1 MDNQILSLV
10 MADFSARQ
18 LENEQEEAR
27 RKKEIAAR
35 HPDLQALVD
44 QRHQMVMKAALNGFS
59 VSHVADAETQMADY
73 NRKIAVLLQEKGYP
87 ADYLEPVC
95 RCKICQDT
103 GYIYENSIKT
113 FCECLKKAYAAAR
126 SQASGHSAIG
136 QCFECFDESRFPEAP
151 LPGTDVTQRDYMRI
165 LRNRCLQFAENIPA
179 GPYKTLLLHGGSGLG
194 KTFLL
199 HCVENHARARG
210 VQSLFVTAYDLLM
223 ALKTAYFSR
232 TGETAQEYF
241 DAPLLLIDD
250 LGMEPLMENIT
261 VEQIY
266 ALLSTRMTK
275 GLYTVITSNLSR
287 TELEK
292 RYTERV
298 SSRLLD
304 IRTGMA
310 LPFQGKDIRLLR
322 PEK

>member
-1 MDNQILSLV
+1 MEFEALQQQNAREEERRQQEIARLHPDIDALIHQRHDMVMQSLRGIFATGNSEEAETR
-10 MADFSARQ
+10 MADF
-18 LENEQEEAR
+18 NR
-27 RKKEIAAR
+27 RIAA
-35 HPDLQALVD
+35 
-44 QRHQMVMKAALNGFS
+44 
-59 VSHVADAETQMADY
+59 
-73 NRKIAVLLQEKGYP
+73 LLQKKGYP
-87 ADYLEPVC
+87 GDYLAPVC
-95 RCKICQDT
+95 RCKACGDT
-103 GYIYENSIKT
+103 GYIYENSLKKP
-113 FCECLKKAYAAAR
+113 CECLKKAYLAAL
-126 SQASGHSAIG
+126 SQASENTALG
-136 QCFECFDESRFPEAP
+136 QCFEAFDESRFPDSP
-151 LPGTDVTQRDYMRI
+151 LPGTDVTQREYMRI
-165 LRNRCLQFAENIPA
+165 IRGRCLQYAENIPH
-179 GPYKTLLLHGGSGLG
+179 GPIKTLLLHGGSGLG

-199 HCVENHARARG
+199 HCVGNHARARG
-210 VQSLFVTAYDLLM
+210 VQALFVTAYDLLM

-232 TGETAQEYF
+232 TGESAQEYF

-266 ALLSTRMTK
+266 ALLSSRMSR

-304 IRTGMA
+304 TRTGMA

>member
-10 MADFSARQ
+10 MADFAARQ
-18 LENEQEEAR
+18 RENEREEAR
-27 RKKEIAAR
+27 RKEEIAAR
-35 HPDLQALVD
+35 HPDLQALLQ
-44 QRHQMVMKAALNGFS
+44 QRHEMVLRAPLQALLSGEPVDMEAKMADFNQKIAAL
-59 VSHVADAETQMADY
+59 
-73 NRKIAVLLQEKGYP
+73 LQKKGYP
-87 ADYLEPVC
+87 ADFLHPVC
-95 RCKICQDT
+95 QCKICEDK
-103 GYIYENSIKT
+103 GYIYENSVQKP
-113 FCECLKKAYAAAR
+113 CECLQQAYAALR
-126 SQASGHSAIG
+126 SQTSGNSSTA
-136 QCFECFDESRFPEAP
+136 QCFECFDESRFPETA
-151 LPGTDVTQRDYMRI
+151 LPGTDVTQREYMRI
-165 LRNRCLQFAENIPA
+165 LKNRCLQFAENIPQ

-210 VQSLFVTAYDLLM
+210 VQALFVTAYDLLM
-223 ALKTAYFSR
+223 ALKNAYFSR
-232 TGETAQEYF
+232 TGDTAQEYF

-266 ALLSTRMTK
+266 ALLSNRMSK

-310 LPFQGKDIRLLR
+310 LPFKGQDIRLIR
-322 PEK
+322 TEK